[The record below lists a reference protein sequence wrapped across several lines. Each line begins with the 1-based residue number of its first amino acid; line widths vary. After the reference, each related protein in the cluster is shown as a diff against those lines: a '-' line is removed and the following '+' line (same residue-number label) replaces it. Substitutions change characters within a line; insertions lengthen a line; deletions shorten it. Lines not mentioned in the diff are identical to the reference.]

1 VDVPLSWHTDLAVLV
16 ASGSSVEEHADHL
29 VVRTPS
35 DPTYEWGNFVLVT
48 DPATVNDATRW
59 ESAFASDF
67 PDAAHRAIG
76 LPVAPTDVAAWEAR
90 GLEVEHEDVLVRDEP
105 LPPQP
110 LPEGYVVRPLSSDA
124 DWVQSP
130 ASRRAA
136 RRRLVDSGNA
146 VFLGAFAGGELAADL
161 GIVDCG
167 AGEARYQDVAT
178 RAPHRRRGLASH
190 LLGAASA
197 WAALRGVHT
206 WVILAD
212 AGDAPSRLYQGLGFT
227 QVGPSSQAYRPAP
240 RT

>member
-1 VDVPLSWHTDLAVLV
+1 MDVPLSWHTDLAVLV

-48 DPATVNDATRW
+48 DPTTVDDAARW
-59 ESAFASDF
+59 ESVFLSDF
-67 PDAAHRAIG
+67 PDAEHRAIG
-76 LPVAPTDVAAWEAR
+76 LPVAPTDVPAWEAC
-90 GLEVEHEDVLVRDEP
+90 GLAIEHEDVLVRDAP
-105 LPPQP
+105 LPRHP
-110 LPEGYVVRPLSSDA
+110 LAEGYVVRSLSSDA
-124 DWVQSP
+124 DWSQSP
-130 ASRRAA
+130 AFRRDA
-136 RRRLVDSGNA
+136 RRRLVDGGNA
-146 VFLGAFAGGELAADL
+146 VFLGAFAEGALAADL

-167 AGEARYQDVAT
+167 AGVARYQDVVT

-197 WAALRGVHT
+197 WAAGRGVHT

-212 AGDAPSRLYQGLGFT
+212 ADEAPSRLYQGLGFT
-227 QVGPSSQAYRPAP
+227 PAGPSSQAYRPAP